1 MRALMSLKS
10 DTLQIVSSFIL
21 EKDTKSGVGGYALK
35 PEDELYRVLQLVH
48 VNPVVIKD
56 RLYS

>member
-1 MRALMSLKS
+1 MSLKS